1 MKKAVG
7 IFKGAMALFIVSVL
21 INPIVA
27 SAATAPSLGVSNAYA
42 VFGKAGVTNDSVTS
56 TTYVWGNVGAD
67 ILTSITNLNDATQVG
82 GTIIAPA
89 TGIQTAVS
97 AAYDAL
103 DTQPATA
110 SLDLAGTNTVTPGV
124 YNIGATTLNGTLT
137 LDGVGVYIFRSNSSI
152 TTSGGGTVHLINGAT
167 ACNVFWQIPTSMTIG
182 TGSHVEGTI
191 IAQTGLISMATG
203 ATLTGRALS
212 ITKQVTLDSNQI
224 TEPICAAPVATPV
237 VTPVVTPVIASATP
251 VVIPVVIATT
261 TATLTTTTIP
271 KLPNTGFSDSV
282 ITPWGIMALSGV
294 LLLMAIST
302 GLYLK
307 KRA

>member
-27 SAATAPSLGVSNAYA
+27 SAATAPSLGASDSYA
-42 VFGKAGVTNDSVTS
+42 VFGKAGVTNDSFTG

-67 ILTSITNLNDATQVG
+67 LLTSITNLDDATQVG

-103 DTQPATA
+103 DAQPATA

-124 YNIGATTLNGTLT
+124 YTVGATVLNGTLT
-137 LDGVGVYIFRSNSSI
+137 LDGAGVYIFRSNSSV

-212 ITKQVTLDSNQI
+212 VTKQVTLDSNQI
-224 TEPICAAPVATPV
+224 TEPICVA
-237 VTPVVTPVIASATP
+237 PVVTPVIVPVVASTTPIITP
-251 VVIPVVIATT
+251 VIIATT
-261 TATLTTTTIP
+261 TTVVTTTTIP
-271 KLPNTGFSDSV
+271 KLPSTGFPGSV
-282 ITPWGIMALSGV
+282 STPWGAIAFSGALV
-294 LLLMAIST
+294 LISASVLFT
-302 GLYLK
+302 LK